1 MAQFKNPFANL
12 VPKNLNIGPAKP
24 AVPYSSF
31 NAPKANYSS
40 FNSTPANYSSLSPN
54 VPTAQGVKLEN
65 LQQAGLASAG
75 GMSMGSPV
83 AKTNFTT
90 SAIPEVKATPVVA
103 QPVAPAAV
111 ATPVEP
117 VVPTQTGPVSRT
129 PEEMAMDAGNPATG
143 IGSRIPTPTVPDITP
158 ETQKAVQNAEATIA
172 KAAEI
177 SPEELSTQA
186 DLDRLIESTKK
197 AYQSTTDQ
205 PIPLEFITGQL
216 KSIENRAL
224 GLAEPLEAKLARLQA
239 TRTSALEASQ
249 FALDRADKKAETET
263 NKANQKK
270 STDTF
275 VDEEGN
281 TILYDTQTGA
291 QIANVGTG
299 KTKDE
304 SFTLG
309 KDQIRFDSNGKVVA
323 RGSTSGSGVGAG
335 VVGGQASPQAV
346 QLANLIK
353 NGGAKLSDIE
363 SDSLKQEVMNA
374 MATTTSS
381 QSEGIIET
389 FTQKVADIGALIDHA
404 GLNSSVGPNSLSRV
418 AVADSF
424 GAAQDFAASVHQ
436 LVSQEFL
443 DKLIEVKASGAT
455 FGSLT
460 EKEGDALRAA
470 ATKLADWEIKD
481 ENGNGTGKWN
491 TSESSFIAELTK
503 LQNLAQKAIGKAGGD
518 FPTIISSADE
528 ASDIEVGKTFSLNG
542 ITYKKL
548 TSDEFEEVK

>member
-1 MAQFKNPFANL
+1 
-12 VPKNLNIGPAKP
+12 
-24 AVPYSSF
+24 
-31 NAPKANYSS
+31 
-40 FNSTPANYSSLSPN
+40 
-54 VPTAQGVKLEN
+54 
-65 LQQAGLASAG
+65 
-75 GMSMGSPV
+75 
-83 AKTNFTT
+83 
-90 SAIPEVKATPVVA
+90 
-103 QPVAPAAV
+103 
-111 ATPVEP
+111 
-117 VVPTQTGPVSRT
+117 
-129 PEEMAMDAGNPATG
+129 
-143 IGSRIPTPTVPDITP
+143 
-158 ETQKAVQNAEATIA
+158 
-172 KAAEI
+172 
-177 SPEELSTQA
+177 
-186 DLDRLIESTKK
+186 
-197 AYQSTTDQ
+197 
-205 PIPLEFITGQL
+205 
-216 KSIENRAL
+216 
-224 GLAEPLEAKLARLQA
+224 
-239 TRTSALEASQ
+239 
-249 FALDRADKKAETET
+249 
-263 NKANQKK
+263 
-270 STDTF
+270 
-275 VDEEGN
+275 
-281 TILYDTQTGA
+281 
-291 QIANVGTG
+291 
-299 KTKDE
+299 
-304 SFTLG
+304 
-309 KDQIRFDSNGKVVA
+309 
-323 RGSTSGSGVGAG
+323 
-335 VVGGQASPQAV
+335 
-346 QLANLIK
+346 
-353 NGGAKLSDIE
+353 
-363 SDSLKQEVMNA
+363 